1 MSYLEIL
8 GMIGLGLG
16 CGLSKLGIPAALVF
30 SPILAGVY
38 GGKASAGIIIIPV
51 IVSDLIVMYIYRKNV
66 DKKVLI
72 KILPLTILG
81 IIAAVIFGNNISDE
95 LFKRSMG
102 IIIFIIG
109 VLTLL
114 KNFKIDFS
122 KLSFLFGFLGGIAAF
137 IGNVSGPMMSI
148 YLLNIEM
155 DREKFLGTRTWFY
168 FIINLIKE
176 YPQVEN
182 NLSTASYLL
191 FALLEQNGNTQE
203 LERYMRYT
211 LAELSGYQYL
221 TDNSKELE
229 INFAVGLSL
238 DSLYSY
244 NYDGSTSG
252 YTVDVDSYATSSA
265 SGKKSGGSGR
275 TAWHLEKLTT
285 ITTTDQ
291 DGKLIVS
298 REYHY
303 FKQEKGTN
311 ICGRTSLA
319 TCLSGL
325 GVVNPSTGQPYTPTE
340 ISPEATDMWFSWAQ
354 SVAGVSATK
363 YTNNIR
369 TKLTEHLTA
378 GNPAIVHIKANSDPY
393 NPYNTGGGHF
403 IAVVGIKFSGDTL
416 VYVLDPGSSRT
427 NRTENY
433 ININTVLEY
442 ADEVRL
448 FSK

>member
-30 SPILAGVY
+30 SPILASVY

-155 DREKFLGTRTWFY
+155 DRDKFLGTRTWFY
-168 FIINLIKE
+168 FIINLIK
-176 YPQVEN
+176 V
-182 NLSTASYLL
+182 
-191 FALLEQNGNTQE
+191 
-203 LERYMRYT
+203 T
-211 LAELSGYQYL
+211 LYVLVLKNIQIE
-221 TDNSKELE
+221 T
-229 INFAVGLSL
+229 F
-238 DSLYSY
+238 
-244 NYDGSTSG
+244 
-252 YTVDVDSYATSSA
+252 
-265 SGKKSGGSGR
+265 
-275 TAWHLEKLTT
+275 KLTS
-285 ITTTDQ
+285 IAVPFVFVGVFLGKYFIEKMNQ
-291 DGKLIVS
+291 NMFEKFILIISMISGLKLI
-298 REYHY
+298 
-303 FKQEKGTN
+303 F
-311 ICGRTSLA
+311 
-319 TCLSGL
+319 
-325 GVVNPSTGQPYTPTE
+325 
-340 ISPEATDMWFSWAQ
+340 F
-354 SVAGVSATK
+354 
-363 YTNNIR
+363 
-369 TKLTEHLTA
+369 
-378 GNPAIVHIKANSDPY
+378 
-393 NPYNTGGGHF
+393 
-403 IAVVGIKFSGDTL
+403 
-416 VYVLDPGSSRT
+416 
-427 NRTENY
+427 
-433 ININTVLEY
+433 
-442 ADEVRL
+442 
-448 FSK
+448 

>member
-168 FIINLIKE
+168 FIINLIK
-176 YPQVEN
+176 V
-182 NLSTASYLL
+182 
-191 FALLEQNGNTQE
+191 
-203 LERYMRYT
+203 T
-211 LAELSGYQYL
+211 LYVLVLKNIQIE
-221 TDNSKELE
+221 T
-229 INFAVGLSL
+229 F
-238 DSLYSY
+238 
-244 NYDGSTSG
+244 
-252 YTVDVDSYATSSA
+252 
-265 SGKKSGGSGR
+265 
-275 TAWHLEKLTT
+275 KLTS
-285 ITTTDQ
+285 IAVPFVFVEVFLGKYFIEKMNQ
-291 DGKLIVS
+291 NMFEKFILIISMISGLKLI
-298 REYHY
+298 
-303 FKQEKGTN
+303 F
-311 ICGRTSLA
+311 
-319 TCLSGL
+319 
-325 GVVNPSTGQPYTPTE
+325 
-340 ISPEATDMWFSWAQ
+340 F
-354 SVAGVSATK
+354 
-363 YTNNIR
+363 
-369 TKLTEHLTA
+369 
-378 GNPAIVHIKANSDPY
+378 
-393 NPYNTGGGHF
+393 
-403 IAVVGIKFSGDTL
+403 
-416 VYVLDPGSSRT
+416 
-427 NRTENY
+427 
-433 ININTVLEY
+433 
-442 ADEVRL
+442 
-448 FSK
+448 

>member
-168 FIINLIKE
+168 FIINIIKVTLYIIVLKNIQIETFRLTSIAIPFVFVGVFLGKYFVEKMNQSMFEKFILIISM
-176 YPQVEN
+176 V
-182 NLSTASYLL
+182 
-191 FALLEQNGNTQE
+191 
-203 LERYMRYT
+203 
-211 LAELSGYQYL
+211 SGL
-221 TDNSKELE
+221 
-229 INFAVGLSL
+229 
-238 DSLYSY
+238 
-244 NYDGSTSG
+244 
-252 YTVDVDSYATSSA
+252 
-265 SGKKSGGSGR
+265 
-275 TAWHLEKLTT
+275 
-285 ITTTDQ
+285 
-291 DGKLIVS
+291 KLI
-298 REYHY
+298 
-303 FKQEKGTN
+303 F
-311 ICGRTSLA
+311 
-319 TCLSGL
+319 
-325 GVVNPSTGQPYTPTE
+325 
-340 ISPEATDMWFSWAQ
+340 F
-354 SVAGVSATK
+354 
-363 YTNNIR
+363 
-369 TKLTEHLTA
+369 
-378 GNPAIVHIKANSDPY
+378 
-393 NPYNTGGGHF
+393 
-403 IAVVGIKFSGDTL
+403 
-416 VYVLDPGSSRT
+416 
-427 NRTENY
+427 
-433 ININTVLEY
+433 
-442 ADEVRL
+442 
-448 FSK
+448 

>member
-155 DREKFLGTRTWFY
+155 DRDKFLGTRTWFY
-168 FIINLIKE
+168 FIINLIK
-176 YPQVEN
+176 V
-182 NLSTASYLL
+182 
-191 FALLEQNGNTQE
+191 
-203 LERYMRYT
+203 T
-211 LAELSGYQYL
+211 LYVLVLKNIQIE
-221 TDNSKELE
+221 T
-229 INFAVGLSL
+229 F
-238 DSLYSY
+238 
-244 NYDGSTSG
+244 
-252 YTVDVDSYATSSA
+252 
-265 SGKKSGGSGR
+265 
-275 TAWHLEKLTT
+275 KLTS
-285 ITTTDQ
+285 IAVPFVFVGVFLGKYFIEKMNQ
-291 DGKLIVS
+291 NMFEKFILIISMISGLKLI
-298 REYHY
+298 
-303 FKQEKGTN
+303 F
-311 ICGRTSLA
+311 
-319 TCLSGL
+319 
-325 GVVNPSTGQPYTPTE
+325 
-340 ISPEATDMWFSWAQ
+340 F
-354 SVAGVSATK
+354 
-363 YTNNIR
+363 
-369 TKLTEHLTA
+369 
-378 GNPAIVHIKANSDPY
+378 
-393 NPYNTGGGHF
+393 
-403 IAVVGIKFSGDTL
+403 
-416 VYVLDPGSSRT
+416 
-427 NRTENY
+427 
-433 ININTVLEY
+433 
-442 ADEVRL
+442 
-448 FSK
+448 

>member
-81 IIAAVIFGNNISDE
+81 IIAAVRFGNNISDE

-155 DREKFLGTRTWFY
+155 DKEKFLGTRTWFY
-168 FIINLIKE
+168 FIINLIK
-176 YPQVEN
+176 V
-182 NLSTASYLL
+182 
-191 FALLEQNGNTQE
+191 
-203 LERYMRYT
+203 T
-211 LAELSGYQYL
+211 LYVLVLKNIQIE
-221 TDNSKELE
+221 T
-229 INFAVGLSL
+229 F
-238 DSLYSY
+238 
-244 NYDGSTSG
+244 
-252 YTVDVDSYATSSA
+252 
-265 SGKKSGGSGR
+265 
-275 TAWHLEKLTT
+275 KLTS
-285 ITTTDQ
+285 IAVPFVFVGVFLGKYFIEKMNQ
-291 DGKLIVS
+291 NMFEKFILIISMISGLKLI
-298 REYHY
+298 
-303 FKQEKGTN
+303 F
-311 ICGRTSLA
+311 
-319 TCLSGL
+319 
-325 GVVNPSTGQPYTPTE
+325 
-340 ISPEATDMWFSWAQ
+340 F
-354 SVAGVSATK
+354 
-363 YTNNIR
+363 
-369 TKLTEHLTA
+369 
-378 GNPAIVHIKANSDPY
+378 
-393 NPYNTGGGHF
+393 
-403 IAVVGIKFSGDTL
+403 
-416 VYVLDPGSSRT
+416 
-427 NRTENY
+427 
-433 ININTVLEY
+433 
-442 ADEVRL
+442 
-448 FSK
+448 

>member
-51 IVSDLIVMYIYRKNV
+51 IVSDLIVMYIYRKNM

-102 IIIFIIG
+102 VIIFIIG

-168 FIINLIKE
+168 FIINLIK
-176 YPQVEN
+176 V
-182 NLSTASYLL
+182 
-191 FALLEQNGNTQE
+191 
-203 LERYMRYT
+203 T
-211 LAELSGYQYL
+211 LYVLVLKNIQIE
-221 TDNSKELE
+221 T
-229 INFAVGLSL
+229 F
-238 DSLYSY
+238 
-244 NYDGSTSG
+244 
-252 YTVDVDSYATSSA
+252 
-265 SGKKSGGSGR
+265 
-275 TAWHLEKLTT
+275 KLTS
-285 ITTTDQ
+285 IAVPFVFVGVFLGKYFIEKMNQ
-291 DGKLIVS
+291 NMFEKFILIISMISGLKLI
-298 REYHY
+298 
-303 FKQEKGTN
+303 F
-311 ICGRTSLA
+311 
-319 TCLSGL
+319 
-325 GVVNPSTGQPYTPTE
+325 
-340 ISPEATDMWFSWAQ
+340 F
-354 SVAGVSATK
+354 
-363 YTNNIR
+363 
-369 TKLTEHLTA
+369 
-378 GNPAIVHIKANSDPY
+378 
-393 NPYNTGGGHF
+393 
-403 IAVVGIKFSGDTL
+403 
-416 VYVLDPGSSRT
+416 
-427 NRTENY
+427 
-433 ININTVLEY
+433 
-442 ADEVRL
+442 
-448 FSK
+448 

>member
-168 FIINLIKE
+168 FIINLIK
-176 YPQVEN
+176 V
-182 NLSTASYLL
+182 
-191 FALLEQNGNTQE
+191 
-203 LERYMRYT
+203 T
-211 LAELSGYQYL
+211 LYVLVLKNIQIE
-221 TDNSKELE
+221 T
-229 INFAVGLSL
+229 F
-238 DSLYSY
+238 
-244 NYDGSTSG
+244 
-252 YTVDVDSYATSSA
+252 
-265 SGKKSGGSGR
+265 
-275 TAWHLEKLTT
+275 KLTS
-285 ITTTDQ
+285 IAVPFVFVGVFLGRYFIEKMNQ
-291 DGKLIVS
+291 NMFEKFILIISMISGLKLI
-298 REYHY
+298 
-303 FKQEKGTN
+303 F
-311 ICGRTSLA
+311 
-319 TCLSGL
+319 
-325 GVVNPSTGQPYTPTE
+325 
-340 ISPEATDMWFSWAQ
+340 F
-354 SVAGVSATK
+354 
-363 YTNNIR
+363 
-369 TKLTEHLTA
+369 
-378 GNPAIVHIKANSDPY
+378 
-393 NPYNTGGGHF
+393 
-403 IAVVGIKFSGDTL
+403 
-416 VYVLDPGSSRT
+416 
-427 NRTENY
+427 
-433 ININTVLEY
+433 
-442 ADEVRL
+442 
-448 FSK
+448 

>member
-30 SPILAGVY
+30 SPILASVY

-168 FIINLIKE
+168 FIINLIK
-176 YPQVEN
+176 V
-182 NLSTASYLL
+182 
-191 FALLEQNGNTQE
+191 
-203 LERYMRYT
+203 T
-211 LAELSGYQYL
+211 LYVLVLKNIQIE
-221 TDNSKELE
+221 T
-229 INFAVGLSL
+229 F
-238 DSLYSY
+238 
-244 NYDGSTSG
+244 
-252 YTVDVDSYATSSA
+252 
-265 SGKKSGGSGR
+265 
-275 TAWHLEKLTT
+275 KLTS
-285 ITTTDQ
+285 IAVPFVFVGVFLGKYFIEKMNQ
-291 DGKLIVS
+291 NMFEKFILIISMISGLKLI
-298 REYHY
+298 
-303 FKQEKGTN
+303 
-311 ICGRTSLA
+311 
-319 TCLSGL
+319 
-325 GVVNPSTGQPYTPTE
+325 
-340 ISPEATDMWFSWAQ
+340 FS
-354 SVAGVSATK
+354 
-363 YTNNIR
+363 
-369 TKLTEHLTA
+369 
-378 GNPAIVHIKANSDPY
+378 
-393 NPYNTGGGHF
+393 
-403 IAVVGIKFSGDTL
+403 
-416 VYVLDPGSSRT
+416 
-427 NRTENY
+427 
-433 ININTVLEY
+433 
-442 ADEVRL
+442 
-448 FSK
+448 

>member
-66 DKKVLI
+66 DKKVSI

-102 IIIFIIG
+102 VIIFIIG

-168 FIINLIKE
+168 FIINLIK
-176 YPQVEN
+176 V
-182 NLSTASYLL
+182 
-191 FALLEQNGNTQE
+191 
-203 LERYMRYT
+203 T
-211 LAELSGYQYL
+211 LYVLVLKNIQIE
-221 TDNSKELE
+221 T
-229 INFAVGLSL
+229 F
-238 DSLYSY
+238 
-244 NYDGSTSG
+244 
-252 YTVDVDSYATSSA
+252 
-265 SGKKSGGSGR
+265 
-275 TAWHLEKLTT
+275 KLTS
-285 ITTTDQ
+285 IAVPFVFVGVFLGKYFIEKMNQ
-291 DGKLIVS
+291 NMFEKFILIISMISGLKLI
-298 REYHY
+298 
-303 FKQEKGTN
+303 F
-311 ICGRTSLA
+311 
-319 TCLSGL
+319 
-325 GVVNPSTGQPYTPTE
+325 
-340 ISPEATDMWFSWAQ
+340 F
-354 SVAGVSATK
+354 
-363 YTNNIR
+363 
-369 TKLTEHLTA
+369 
-378 GNPAIVHIKANSDPY
+378 
-393 NPYNTGGGHF
+393 
-403 IAVVGIKFSGDTL
+403 
-416 VYVLDPGSSRT
+416 
-427 NRTENY
+427 
-433 ININTVLEY
+433 
-442 ADEVRL
+442 
-448 FSK
+448 

>member
-168 FIINLIKE
+168 FIINLIK
-176 YPQVEN
+176 V
-182 NLSTASYLL
+182 
-191 FALLEQNGNTQE
+191 
-203 LERYMRYT
+203 T
-211 LAELSGYQYL
+211 LYVLVLKNIQIE
-221 TDNSKELE
+221 T
-229 INFAVGLSL
+229 F
-238 DSLYSY
+238 
-244 NYDGSTSG
+244 
-252 YTVDVDSYATSSA
+252 
-265 SGKKSGGSGR
+265 
-275 TAWHLEKLTT
+275 KLTS
-285 ITTTDQ
+285 IAVPFVFVGVFLGKYFIEKMNQ
-291 DGKLIVS
+291 NMFEKFILIISMISGLKLI
-298 REYHY
+298 
-303 FKQEKGTN
+303 F
-311 ICGRTSLA
+311 L
-319 TCLSGL
+319 
-325 GVVNPSTGQPYTPTE
+325 
-340 ISPEATDMWFSWAQ
+340 
-354 SVAGVSATK
+354 
-363 YTNNIR
+363 
-369 TKLTEHLTA
+369 
-378 GNPAIVHIKANSDPY
+378 
-393 NPYNTGGGHF
+393 
-403 IAVVGIKFSGDTL
+403 
-416 VYVLDPGSSRT
+416 
-427 NRTENY
+427 
-433 ININTVLEY
+433 
-442 ADEVRL
+442 
-448 FSK
+448 

>member
-51 IVSDLIVMYIYRKNV
+51 IVSDLIVMYIYRKNM

-168 FIINLIKE
+168 FIINLIK
-176 YPQVEN
+176 V
-182 NLSTASYLL
+182 
-191 FALLEQNGNTQE
+191 
-203 LERYMRYT
+203 T
-211 LAELSGYQYL
+211 LYVLVLKNIQIE
-221 TDNSKELE
+221 T
-229 INFAVGLSL
+229 F
-238 DSLYSY
+238 
-244 NYDGSTSG
+244 
-252 YTVDVDSYATSSA
+252 
-265 SGKKSGGSGR
+265 
-275 TAWHLEKLTT
+275 KLTS
-285 ITTTDQ
+285 IAVPFVFVGVFLGKYFIEKMNQ
-291 DGKLIVS
+291 NMFEKFILIISMISGLKLI
-298 REYHY
+298 
-303 FKQEKGTN
+303 F
-311 ICGRTSLA
+311 
-319 TCLSGL
+319 
-325 GVVNPSTGQPYTPTE
+325 
-340 ISPEATDMWFSWAQ
+340 F
-354 SVAGVSATK
+354 
-363 YTNNIR
+363 
-369 TKLTEHLTA
+369 
-378 GNPAIVHIKANSDPY
+378 
-393 NPYNTGGGHF
+393 
-403 IAVVGIKFSGDTL
+403 
-416 VYVLDPGSSRT
+416 
-427 NRTENY
+427 
-433 ININTVLEY
+433 
-442 ADEVRL
+442 
-448 FSK
+448 

>member
-66 DKKVLI
+66 DKKVSI

-168 FIINLIKE
+168 FIINLIK
-176 YPQVEN
+176 V
-182 NLSTASYLL
+182 
-191 FALLEQNGNTQE
+191 
-203 LERYMRYT
+203 T
-211 LAELSGYQYL
+211 LYVLVLKNIQIE
-221 TDNSKELE
+221 T
-229 INFAVGLSL
+229 F
-238 DSLYSY
+238 
-244 NYDGSTSG
+244 
-252 YTVDVDSYATSSA
+252 
-265 SGKKSGGSGR
+265 
-275 TAWHLEKLTT
+275 KLTS
-285 ITTTDQ
+285 IAVPFVFVGVFLGKYFIEKMNQ
-291 DGKLIVS
+291 NMFEKFILIISMISGLKLI
-298 REYHY
+298 
-303 FKQEKGTN
+303 F
-311 ICGRTSLA
+311 
-319 TCLSGL
+319 
-325 GVVNPSTGQPYTPTE
+325 
-340 ISPEATDMWFSWAQ
+340 F
-354 SVAGVSATK
+354 
-363 YTNNIR
+363 
-369 TKLTEHLTA
+369 
-378 GNPAIVHIKANSDPY
+378 
-393 NPYNTGGGHF
+393 
-403 IAVVGIKFSGDTL
+403 
-416 VYVLDPGSSRT
+416 
-427 NRTENY
+427 
-433 ININTVLEY
+433 
-442 ADEVRL
+442 
-448 FSK
+448 

>member
-168 FIINLIKE
+168 FIINLIK
-176 YPQVEN
+176 V
-182 NLSTASYLL
+182 
-191 FALLEQNGNTQE
+191 
-203 LERYMRYT
+203 T
-211 LAELSGYQYL
+211 LYVLVLKNIQI
-221 TDNSKELE
+221 E
-229 INFAVGLSL
+229 IF
-238 DSLYSY
+238 
-244 NYDGSTSG
+244 
-252 YTVDVDSYATSSA
+252 
-265 SGKKSGGSGR
+265 
-275 TAWHLEKLTT
+275 KLTS
-285 ITTTDQ
+285 IAVPFVFVGVFLGKYFIEKMNQ
-291 DGKLIVS
+291 NMFEKFILIISMISGLKLI
-298 REYHY
+298 
-303 FKQEKGTN
+303 F
-311 ICGRTSLA
+311 
-319 TCLSGL
+319 
-325 GVVNPSTGQPYTPTE
+325 
-340 ISPEATDMWFSWAQ
+340 F
-354 SVAGVSATK
+354 
-363 YTNNIR
+363 
-369 TKLTEHLTA
+369 
-378 GNPAIVHIKANSDPY
+378 
-393 NPYNTGGGHF
+393 
-403 IAVVGIKFSGDTL
+403 
-416 VYVLDPGSSRT
+416 
-427 NRTENY
+427 
-433 ININTVLEY
+433 
-442 ADEVRL
+442 
-448 FSK
+448 

>member
-155 DREKFLGTRTWFY
+155 DKEKFLGTRTWFY
-168 FIINLIKE
+168 FIINLIK
-176 YPQVEN
+176 V
-182 NLSTASYLL
+182 
-191 FALLEQNGNTQE
+191 
-203 LERYMRYT
+203 T
-211 LAELSGYQYL
+211 LYVLVLKNIQIE
-221 TDNSKELE
+221 T
-229 INFAVGLSL
+229 F
-238 DSLYSY
+238 
-244 NYDGSTSG
+244 
-252 YTVDVDSYATSSA
+252 
-265 SGKKSGGSGR
+265 
-275 TAWHLEKLTT
+275 KLTS
-285 ITTTDQ
+285 IAVPFVFVGVFLGKYFIEKMNQ
-291 DGKLIVS
+291 NMFEKFILIISMISGLKLI
-298 REYHY
+298 
-303 FKQEKGTN
+303 F
-311 ICGRTSLA
+311 
-319 TCLSGL
+319 
-325 GVVNPSTGQPYTPTE
+325 
-340 ISPEATDMWFSWAQ
+340 F
-354 SVAGVSATK
+354 
-363 YTNNIR
+363 
-369 TKLTEHLTA
+369 
-378 GNPAIVHIKANSDPY
+378 
-393 NPYNTGGGHF
+393 
-403 IAVVGIKFSGDTL
+403 
-416 VYVLDPGSSRT
+416 
-427 NRTENY
+427 
-433 ININTVLEY
+433 
-442 ADEVRL
+442 
-448 FSK
+448 

>member
-168 FIINLIKE
+168 FIINLIK
-176 YPQVEN
+176 V
-182 NLSTASYLL
+182 
-191 FALLEQNGNTQE
+191 
-203 LERYMRYT
+203 T
-211 LAELSGYQYL
+211 LYVLVLKNIQIE
-221 TDNSKELE
+221 T
-229 INFAVGLSL
+229 F
-238 DSLYSY
+238 
-244 NYDGSTSG
+244 
-252 YTVDVDSYATSSA
+252 
-265 SGKKSGGSGR
+265 
-275 TAWHLEKLTT
+275 KLTS
-285 ITTTDQ
+285 IAVPFVFVGVFLGKYFIEKMNQ
-291 DGKLIVS
+291 NMFEKFILIISMISGLKLI
-298 REYHY
+298 
-303 FKQEKGTN
+303 F
-311 ICGRTSLA
+311 
-319 TCLSGL
+319 
-325 GVVNPSTGQPYTPTE
+325 
-340 ISPEATDMWFSWAQ
+340 F
-354 SVAGVSATK
+354 
-363 YTNNIR
+363 
-369 TKLTEHLTA
+369 
-378 GNPAIVHIKANSDPY
+378 
-393 NPYNTGGGHF
+393 
-403 IAVVGIKFSGDTL
+403 
-416 VYVLDPGSSRT
+416 
-427 NRTENY
+427 
-433 ININTVLEY
+433 
-442 ADEVRL
+442 
-448 FSK
+448 

>member
-30 SPILAGVY
+30 SPILASVY

-168 FIINLIKE
+168 FIINLIK
-176 YPQVEN
+176 V
-182 NLSTASYLL
+182 
-191 FALLEQNGNTQE
+191 
-203 LERYMRYT
+203 T
-211 LAELSGYQYL
+211 LYVLVLKNIQIE
-221 TDNSKELE
+221 T
-229 INFAVGLSL
+229 F
-238 DSLYSY
+238 
-244 NYDGSTSG
+244 
-252 YTVDVDSYATSSA
+252 
-265 SGKKSGGSGR
+265 
-275 TAWHLEKLTT
+275 KLTS
-285 ITTTDQ
+285 IAVPFVFVGVFLGKYFIEKMNQ
-291 DGKLIVS
+291 NMFEKFILIISMISGLKLI
-298 REYHY
+298 
-303 FKQEKGTN
+303 F
-311 ICGRTSLA
+311 
-319 TCLSGL
+319 
-325 GVVNPSTGQPYTPTE
+325 
-340 ISPEATDMWFSWAQ
+340 F
-354 SVAGVSATK
+354 
-363 YTNNIR
+363 
-369 TKLTEHLTA
+369 
-378 GNPAIVHIKANSDPY
+378 
-393 NPYNTGGGHF
+393 
-403 IAVVGIKFSGDTL
+403 
-416 VYVLDPGSSRT
+416 
-427 NRTENY
+427 
-433 ININTVLEY
+433 
-442 ADEVRL
+442 
-448 FSK
+448 

>member
-102 IIIFIIG
+102 VIIFIIG

-168 FIINLIKE
+168 FIINLIK
-176 YPQVEN
+176 V
-182 NLSTASYLL
+182 
-191 FALLEQNGNTQE
+191 
-203 LERYMRYT
+203 T
-211 LAELSGYQYL
+211 LYVLVLKNIQIE
-221 TDNSKELE
+221 T
-229 INFAVGLSL
+229 F
-238 DSLYSY
+238 
-244 NYDGSTSG
+244 
-252 YTVDVDSYATSSA
+252 
-265 SGKKSGGSGR
+265 
-275 TAWHLEKLTT
+275 KLTS
-285 ITTTDQ
+285 IAVPFVFVGVFLGKYFIEKMNQ
-291 DGKLIVS
+291 NMFEKFILIISMISGLKLI
-298 REYHY
+298 
-303 FKQEKGTN
+303 F
-311 ICGRTSLA
+311 
-319 TCLSGL
+319 
-325 GVVNPSTGQPYTPTE
+325 
-340 ISPEATDMWFSWAQ
+340 F
-354 SVAGVSATK
+354 
-363 YTNNIR
+363 
-369 TKLTEHLTA
+369 
-378 GNPAIVHIKANSDPY
+378 
-393 NPYNTGGGHF
+393 
-403 IAVVGIKFSGDTL
+403 
-416 VYVLDPGSSRT
+416 
-427 NRTENY
+427 
-433 ININTVLEY
+433 
-442 ADEVRL
+442 
-448 FSK
+448 

>member
-122 KLSFLFGFLGGIAAF
+122 KSSFLFGFLGGIAAF

-168 FIINLIKE
+168 FIINLIKVTLYVLVLKNIQIE
-176 YPQVEN
+176 TFK
-182 NLSTASYLL
+182 LSSIAVPFVFVGVFLGKY
-191 FALLEQNGNTQE
+191 FIEKMNQNMFE
-203 LERYMRYT
+203 KFILIISMI
-211 LAELSGYQYL
+211 SGL
-221 TDNSKELE
+221 
-229 INFAVGLSL
+229 
-238 DSLYSY
+238 
-244 NYDGSTSG
+244 
-252 YTVDVDSYATSSA
+252 
-265 SGKKSGGSGR
+265 
-275 TAWHLEKLTT
+275 
-285 ITTTDQ
+285 
-291 DGKLIVS
+291 KLI
-298 REYHY
+298 
-303 FKQEKGTN
+303 F
-311 ICGRTSLA
+311 
-319 TCLSGL
+319 
-325 GVVNPSTGQPYTPTE
+325 
-340 ISPEATDMWFSWAQ
+340 F
-354 SVAGVSATK
+354 
-363 YTNNIR
+363 
-369 TKLTEHLTA
+369 
-378 GNPAIVHIKANSDPY
+378 
-393 NPYNTGGGHF
+393 
-403 IAVVGIKFSGDTL
+403 
-416 VYVLDPGSSRT
+416 
-427 NRTENY
+427 
-433 ININTVLEY
+433 
-442 ADEVRL
+442 
-448 FSK
+448 